1 MYKQKRSA
9 TGTTTMKII
18 NELSISVTK
27 LATRATR
34 TAYNGR
40 PRAFTMWTRRESRL
54 QLRRG
59 KRWGLQSPAIYT
71 VPTPGFR
78 GPPGTPGYPP
88 TNDPQRPKLVLPG
101 GSRPELISRQTHLFN
116 RWKAGNLAELITTQ
130 DIPQRV
136 LPQESTPGGGS
147 DQRLS

>member
-1 MYKQKRSA
+1 
-9 TGTTTMKII
+9 
-18 NELSISVTK
+18 
-27 LATRATR
+27 
-34 TAYNGR
+34 
-40 PRAFTMWTRRESRL
+40 
-54 QLRRG
+54 
-59 KRWGLQSPAIYT
+59 LQSPAIYT

-136 LPQESTPGGGS
+136 LPQESTPGGGVRPKIKLMHTTS
-147 DQRLS
+147 LDASQTREKLIELTK